1 MAEWL
6 GRALQKLLQRFES
19 ARDLQTP
26 LKRGFFFRCIVMLGL
41 TLQFMLTEQEKDFIE
56 FWEKNRVARKRW
68 VRQLSVGLPLGVSL
82 VLATVTNL
90 FAGWYSRAQTVLFR
104 EQSSLILVLV
114 IAAIATVL
122 FIVIFSARH
131 RWEMN
136 EQRYLELINRQS
148 S

>member
-1 MAEWL
+1 
-6 GRALQKLLQRFES
+6 
-19 ARDLQTP
+19 
-26 LKRGFFFRCIVMLGL
+26 
-41 TLQFMLTEQEKDFIE
+41 MLTEQDKAFLD
-56 FWEKNRVARKRW
+56 FWEKNRVAKKRW

-82 VLATVTNL
+82 VFATVTNL
-90 FAGWYSRAQTVLFR
+90 FAGWYSRAQMVLFR
-104 EQSSLILVLV
+104 EQSSLILVLI
-114 IAAIATVL
+114 IAAVATVL

>member
-1 MAEWL
+1 M
-6 GRALQKLLQRFES
+6 
-19 ARDLQTP
+19 
-26 LKRGFFFRCIVMLGL
+26 VGL

-82 VLATVTNL
+82 VLASVTNL
-90 FAGWYSRAQTVLFR
+90 FAGWYSRAQMVLFR
-104 EQSSLILVLV
+104 EQSSLILILV
-114 IAAIATVL
+114 IAAVATVL